1 MSSVMIRC
9 PATGR
14 PVSTGI
20 ETEPAVFARLPPL
33 AARMLCPA
41 CGQEHAWNT
50 GAAWLAGEPRVA
62 EPVAPAAEDEAA

>member
-1 MSSVMIRC
+1 MSSVMISC

-20 ETEPAVFARLPPL
+20 ETEPAVFARLPRV

-41 CGQEHAWNT
+41 CGQEHGWNV
-50 GAAWLAGEPRVA
+50 GAAWLAGEP
-62 EPVAPAAEDEAA
+62 PAAEETAAA

>member
-20 ETEPAVFARLPPL
+20 ETEPAVFADLPQV

-41 CGQEHAWNT
+41 CGREHFWNT
-50 GAAWLAGEPRVA
+50 GVAWLAGEPR
-62 EPVAPAAEDEAA
+62 AAEKTEAA